1 MYDNLNEH
9 DWSNWWI
16 VEQFK
21 RKKEDVRSC
30 HRRGCFNART
40 TINFNI
46 RTSLPVANEHYLW
59 SQPTSSTAI
68 QKTITRQGAWKKG
81 KCMEGQVG
89 GGQIQ
94 MWQGLVT
101 ARACGV
107 TVWHPSGYVTYTR
120 RKITNLENTTRKYI
134 YTICTLDTRQQ
145 TKPFCDRWAA
155 AGFLGVL

>member
-1 MYDNLNEH
+1 MCGNLKKHE
-9 DWSNWWI
+9 WSNWWI

-59 SQPTSSTAI
+59 SQPTSSIAI

-107 TVWHPSGYVTYTR
+107 TVWHPSGYVYTPDAR
-120 RKITNLENTTRKYI
+120 SQIRKTPPENIFTQ
-134 YTICTLDTRQQ
+134 CTLDTRQQ